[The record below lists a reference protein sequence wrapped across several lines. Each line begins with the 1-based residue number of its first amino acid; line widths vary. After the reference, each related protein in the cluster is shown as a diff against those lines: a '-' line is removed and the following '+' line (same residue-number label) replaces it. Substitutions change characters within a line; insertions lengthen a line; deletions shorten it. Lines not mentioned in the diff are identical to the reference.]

1 MKFIQFL
8 QCTASLVFM
17 ILLVGAVGL
26 VVDMMIDIY
35 TGHSIIKEFINPLF
49 K

>member
-8 QCTASLVFM
+8 QCAGALIFV
-17 ILLVGAVGL
+17 ILLTGTVGL
-26 VVDMMIDIY
+26 AADMMIDIY
-35 TGHSIIKEFINPLF
+35 TGHSVIKEFINPLF